1 MQSSDPYQ
9 KMITAL
15 QNAKPVPADAAEL
28 TNGIVAVI
36 DKDKLNKQKSKIY
49 YLFRNVT
56 VSAAAMLA
64 AVFLYQT
71 FLFDEEQ
78 VHTKPGIAINVEAP
92 EKQPVINQENLVQS
106 VMTYIHHRKAIR
118 DKFKRQFQDYTFNNI
133 NQR

>member
-15 QNAKPVPADAAEL
+15 QNAKPVPADAAGL
-28 TNGIVAVI
+28 TNSILAAI
-36 DKDKLNKQKSKIY
+36 EKEKASKQKSKIY

-64 AVFLYQT
+64 GVFLYQT

-78 VHTKPGIAINVEAP
+78 LQTKPSIAINVEASQ
-92 EKQPVINQENLVQS
+92 KQPVINQENLVQS
-106 VMTYIHHRKAIR
+106 VMTYIYRQKATR

>member
-15 QNAKPVPADAAEL
+15 QNAKPAPADAAGL
-28 TNGIVAVI
+28 TNSIIEAIEKEKVS
-36 DKDKLNKQKSKIY
+36 KQKSRIY

-71 FLFDEEQ
+71 FLLGEEQ
-78 VHTKPGIAINVEAP
+78 SHTKPGIAINVEAL
-92 EKQPVINQENLVQS
+92 EKPAFIDRENLVQS
-106 VMTYIHHRKAIR
+106 LITYIIDQKTAR

>member
-15 QNAKPVPADAAEL
+15 QNAKPALADAAGL
-28 TNGIVAVI
+28 TNNILTAIERDEV
-36 DKDKLNKQKSKIY
+36 NKQKSRIY

-64 AVFLYQT
+64 GVFLYQT

-78 VHTKPGIAINVEAP
+78 LQTKPGIAINAEAP
-92 EKQPVINQENLVQS
+92 ERQPVINQENLVQS
-106 VMTYIHHRKAIR
+106 VMTYIRQQKTTR